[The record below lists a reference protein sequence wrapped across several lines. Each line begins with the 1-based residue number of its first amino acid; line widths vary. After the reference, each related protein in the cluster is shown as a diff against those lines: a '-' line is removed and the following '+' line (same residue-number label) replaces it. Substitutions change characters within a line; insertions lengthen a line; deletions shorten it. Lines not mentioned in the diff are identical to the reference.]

1 MLHRNMKF
9 LETCA
14 MGRYRKLLPTEADA
28 LRRHLLRL
36 SREERRLRFHG
47 AISDS
52 AIELLC
58 RQIDWFQTVVTGYF
72 VDGVLRGVSQIV
84 LDRSLGPRSA
94 ELAVTVETPWQGSG
108 IGLELARRAMTIAR
122 NRGARRLVMLYLA
135 ENQPM
140 RHIARHLHGA
150 LHADGTTVQA
160 DLGLGAA
167 TPWSLFEEL
176 MLDGTGTWLAAADQ
190 LLAPARA

>member
-1 MLHRNMKF
+1 VQYEDF
-9 LETCA
+9 EVGA
-14 MGRYRKLLPTEADA
+14 MALYRKLLPTEADA
-28 LRRHLLRL
+28 LCRHFLRL

-47 AISDS
+47 SISDS
-52 AIELLC
+52 AVERLC

-94 ELAVTVETPWQGSG
+94 ELAVTVETKWQGRG
-108 IGLELARRAMTIAR
+108 VGLELARRAMTIAR

-150 LHADGTTVQA
+150 LHADGPTVRA

-176 MLDGTGTWLAAADQ
+176 LLDGTGSWLAATDR
-190 LLAPARA
+190 LLAPSVLAG